1 MAYFKLVFY
10 QLGSGFYPVLEIWDG
25 HATGE
30 HAGVV
35 VVIRLGGELIHPKV
49 QTSVIG
55 EDSGCLGRA
64 RKGP

>member
-10 QLGSGFYPVLEIWDG
+10 HLGSGFDPVFEIWDG
-25 HATGE
+25 HATSK

-49 QTSVIG
+49 QTSVIS